1 MKKFILI
8 VAGITCL
15 AAAALTG
22 DNKKPCEIDNEVS
35 PITGEELKEEEVD
48 NASDQNP
55 GQEE

>member
-8 VAGITCL
+8 VAGIACL

-22 DNKKPCEIDNEVS
+22 DNKKPCEIDEVS
-35 PITGEELKEEEVD
+35 PITGEELKEEEVE
-48 NASDQNP
+48 NAPDQNP